1 MNLFPS
7 VILVSKEKSEK
18 NLFGIIDGFLEVP
31 KFKVFNIVALNHEDF
46 KQERKNFKNKTL
58 SLEDP

>member
-1 MNLFPS
+1 
-7 VILVSKEKSEK
+7 VSKEKSEK
-18 NLFGIIDGFLEVP
+18 KLFGIIDGFLEVP

-46 KQERKNFKNKTL
+46 KQERKKNFKNKTL